1 MTSVGHTP
9 CYPPPTLSSPP
20 MRGIAVALLI
30 TLSIFSLLSL
40 LLQHRFHLSL
50 SSADDV
56 HVNVDQ
62 SMEVKGLIHHSS
74 PTTNITAV
82 VTVGSKS
89 DERTSK
95 LADGCYHVFLDVGSN
110 IGMHARFLYETTS
123 FPRALIARTVF
134 MNQFGPE
141 QLRDNR
147 DICIF
152 SFEPNPSHNERH
164 AEMRKLYAAM
174 GWRYYPIN
182 AGVGDAD
189 GSLTFYHVGDD
200 LGFTTLKSSCRK
212 ECISEQVHVY
222 RLSDWIDREVHGR
235 EVPATKFSNDLFQK
249 GPRVVMKMVGR
260 STNSKEFYSF
270 PLHNLIYLSS
280 RSFASAGYRDDGVA
294 SATRYRSLRCTLS
307 RH

>member
-1 MTSVGHTP
+1 
-9 CYPPPTLSSPP
+9 
-20 MRGIAVALLI
+20 MRGVAVALLI

-50 SSADDV
+50 SSPDDV

-164 AEMRKLYAAM
+164 AEMRKVYAAM

-270 PLHNLIYLSS
+270 SLHNLIYLSS